1 MSVPHDS
8 VSGAVRCPYYKS
20 HTRLSVVCQW
30 VGGSVLTQRF
40 PSSQRRV
47 KHVYKYCAAMEFGRC
62 PLAAVMNCV
71 YAKWLRPRARDAVP
85 GPCPRDTSL
94 GNPSIGG
101 DDRGV
106 PADGGDGKGER
117 MTPEEGIGHEVAGR
131 S

>member
-30 VGGSVLTQRF
+30 VGGSILTQRF

-47 KHVYKYCAAMEFGRC
+47 RHVYKYCAAMEFGRC

-71 YAKWLRPRARDAVP
+71 YAPWLRSRSATC
-85 GPCPRDTSL
+85 GSGTSHL
-94 GNPSIGG
+94 IVAEKGSVKNGG
-101 DDRGV
+101 
-106 PADGGDGKGER
+106 E
-117 MTPEEGIGHEVAGR
+117 
-131 S
+131 